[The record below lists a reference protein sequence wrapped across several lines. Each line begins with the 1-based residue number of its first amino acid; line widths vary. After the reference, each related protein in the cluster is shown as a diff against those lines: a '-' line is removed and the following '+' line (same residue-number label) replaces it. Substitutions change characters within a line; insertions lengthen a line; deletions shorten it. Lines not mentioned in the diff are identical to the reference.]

1 MILFFALAE
10 AAGLD
15 RRRIE
20 ALYRSHGHI
29 VLRRAKSMLGNADDA
44 HDAVQQIFMNLLAR
58 PEVFEGRS
66 KPSTFLYAVTT
77 NHCLTLMRNRGTRQ
91 RILDDRVAP
100 ESAQSAPATDTD
112 AVAVRRALQA
122 VDPELAEVA
131 VYYYFDDLRQEEI
144 ADVLGV
150 SRRRVADLLARMH
163 DALRAVLA
171 PRPPALEGER

>member
-1 MILFFALAE
+1 MIFFFALAE
-10 AAGLD
+10 AALD
-15 RRRIE
+15 KSRIE

-29 VLRRAKSMLGNADDA
+29 ALRRARSMLGNADDA

-58 PEVFEGRS
+58 PDSFQGRS

-91 RILDDRVAP
+91 RILDDKVAP
-100 ESAQSAPATDTD
+100 ETSQSSPATDTD

-144 ADVLGV
+144 ADVMGV
-150 SRRRVADLLARMH
+150 SRRRVADLLTRMH
-163 DALRAVLA
+163 DALRAVFV
-171 PRPPALEGER
+171 PSTPATEAER